1 MSHAYRYNLF
11 SHESPWRCTFPALL
25 RQIKSLEKYLHH
37 CRISVLWHKHLSG
50 FGEQYSGACQLE
62 KTWNQGAIKIDISNG
77 EVNSVF
83 QMHFLEDS
91 SGRGFIHCKW
101 QWLASSLRLPYA
113 LLNFNLPSV
122 ITNRWGFNGSLS
134 DRLSRHAFAVSV
146 EITATACFAY
156 SSIQCNV
163 WLQLPFPFCC
173 VWRCVISVVDV
184 WGLSFTLVYF
194 ELRAAQL
201 SHKAP
206 SWVNRI

>member
-1 MSHAYRYNLF
+1 MHIAPTLF

-25 RQIKSLEKYLHH
+25 RQIKSSEKYLHH

-62 KTWNQGAIKIDISNG
+62 KTWNHGAIKIDISNG

-134 DRLSRHAFAVSV
+134 DRLSLRSV
-146 EITATACFAY
+146 WCIC
-156 SSIQCNV
+156 SQCRDHSRS
-163 WLQLPFPFCC
+163 LFCLLIHSTQCLIAAAISLLLC
-173 VWRCVISVVDV
+173 VKTCHIGGGCVRLFFHL
-184 WGLSFTLVYF
+184 GLFLTSTGTTVT
-194 ELRAAQL
+194 
-201 SHKAP
+201 
-206 SWVNRI
+206 